1 MADARR
7 PLPEP
12 ARLQRG
18 VRAWVRTGPL
28 ILVLALANN
37 RAAADEPPAATAPS
51 DAGEPIRPEPP
62 SARPAPTASATVEAP
77 VSALPRKPRYFYFGR
92 DYGSEAL
99 YGPLWVFVNRGYD
112 VLQDHVTSRNIFD
125 FGYRA
130 NGRNVAENLIHP
142 FSAISNDGWK
152 TFFSQEI
159 FPLSFTRDTAR
170 WTPNYTLHLIGGGM
184 TYTALR
190 EWFEDYHVP
199 APRVFSAF
207 TLMAAAFVNESLENK
222 GVVGFNTDCIA
233 DIYFFDIGGIIL
245 FSFDWPNRFF
255 SQQVVISD
263 WSLQPSFTL
272 PNGELHNAGNYF
284 AAKWA
289 LPFYRRVSLFS
300 WFGEATTAGL
310 SVALDDEYSLSAA
323 AGGAALHLVNQATNK
338 VQNTVDFVPTAA
350 LFLDRRNSL
359 LASLQVSDV
368 DDYFIHFNL
377 YPHAITARG
386 PAIGVWGVVDKR
398 ARVAAGFAIGRPFGI
413 GGGWSGL

>member
-7 PLPEP
+7 PPSEP
-12 ARLQRG
+12 ARLRRG
-18 VRAWVRTGPL
+18 MRVWVRSGA
-28 ILVLALANN
+28 LVVGLTLATNQA
-37 RAAADEPPAATAPS
+37 RADEPPAPTSDRAAPLS
-51 DAGEPIRPEPP
+51 PP
-62 SARPAPTASATVEAP
+62 PAPPVPVPALHALAPSATVAAP
-77 VSALPRKPRYFYFGR
+77 VSSPPAKPRYFYFGR
-92 DYGSEAL
+92 GYG
-99 YGPLWVFVNRGYD
+99 
-112 VLQDHVTSRNIFD
+112 VLQDHVASRNIFD
-125 FGYRA
+125 FDYRTNMA
-130 NGRNVAENLIHP
+130 NVARNILHP
-142 FSAISNDGWK
+142 IPAISNDGWK
-152 TFFSQEI
+152 TFFTEEI
-159 FPLSFTRDTAR
+159 FPLSFTQSTAR
-170 WTPNYTLHLIGGGM
+170 WTPNYSLHLIGGGM

-245 FSFDWPNRFF
+245 FSFDWPSRFF
-255 SQQVVISD
+255 SQQVVVSD

-289 LPFYRRVSLFS
+289 LPFYRRLALFT

-310 SVALDDEYSLSAA
+310 SFSLDDEYSVSAA
-323 AGGAALHLVNQATNK
+323 AGGAALHLVNQATQR
-338 VQNTVDFVPTAA
+338 VQNVVDFVPTAA

-368 DDYFIHFNL
+368 DDSFIHFNL

-386 PAIGVWGVVDKR
+386 PAIGLWGVVDKR